1 MDSEIKCMQTW
12 TEEMSDTKVKNSY
25 LKKKQYTKKSKRGQI
40 LITVRYNFHS
50 LLALTMTLMCTPKH
64 C

>member
-25 LKKKQYTKKSKRGQI
+25 LKKNNTQKINKRIYPYHSKI
-40 LITVRYNFHS
+40 
-50 LLALTMTLMCTPKH
+50 
-64 C
+64 

>member
-25 LKKKQYTKKSKRGQI
+25 LKKKTIRVCY
-40 LITVRYNFHS
+40 
-50 LLALTMTLMCTPKH
+50 
-64 C
+64 